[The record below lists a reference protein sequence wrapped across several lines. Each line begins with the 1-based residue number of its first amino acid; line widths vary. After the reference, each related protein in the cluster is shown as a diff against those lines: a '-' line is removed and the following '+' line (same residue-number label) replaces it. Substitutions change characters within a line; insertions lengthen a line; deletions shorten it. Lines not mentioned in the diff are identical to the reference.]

1 MAMQLSLPVLP
12 TGFRFHPT
20 DEELVINY
28 LQRRATGLSCPIPII
43 ADVEIYNFNPWE
55 LPSMAL
61 FGEHEWY
68 FFTLRDHRY
77 PNSVRPSRSAASG
90 FWKATG
96 TDKPVQ
102 VANMQSTPVAMKKA
116 LVFYVGRPPME
127 TKTTWIMHEYR
138 LTNTGGSTASH
149 PSLSSSTAHP
159 SVKLDEWVLC
169 KIFNKSPEPDN
180 TAPPSNVVS
189 RLQCSPPLPPPAAP
203 PGNYPPLPV
212 GATNDG
218 GVFACAGD
226 MLFTIQEHQEGTP
239 SMLPPIPNLEPP
251 AATIGN
257 SSLNGTAAAAAA
269 ADGHGRLEE
278 EDTSA
283 YTFTDQEME
292 QMLMDLMDQD
302 FFGNDQPQE

>member
-1 MAMQLSLPVLP
+1 MAMRLSLPILP

-96 TDKPVQ
+96 TDKPIQ
-102 VANMQSTPVAMKKA
+102 VANMQSTPIAMKKA
-116 LVFYVGRPPME
+116 LVFYVGRPPLE

-138 LTNTGGSTASH
+138 LTNMTGSTASH
-149 PSLSSSTAHP
+149 VSLPLSTAYPSL
-159 SVKLDEWVLC
+159 KLDEWVLC
-169 KIFNKSPEPDN
+169 KIFNKAPEPDN
-180 TAPPSNVVS
+180 TAPPSNVS
-189 RLQCSPPLPPPAAP
+189 RLQCP
-203 PGNYPPLPV
+203 PPLPV
-212 GATNDG
+212 SATNNGD
-218 GVFACAGD
+218 VFTGAGD
-226 MLFTIQEHQEGTP
+226 MLFTIQEHQEGTS
-239 SMLPPIPNLEPP
+239 SMLRQYSQSQTVLPPIPNLEPP
-251 AATIGN
+251 AATVGN
-257 SSLNGTAAAAAA
+257 SSLNGTTTAAA
-269 ADGHGRLEE
+269 ADGHGCPEE

-302 FFGNDQPQE
+302 FFGNDRPQE